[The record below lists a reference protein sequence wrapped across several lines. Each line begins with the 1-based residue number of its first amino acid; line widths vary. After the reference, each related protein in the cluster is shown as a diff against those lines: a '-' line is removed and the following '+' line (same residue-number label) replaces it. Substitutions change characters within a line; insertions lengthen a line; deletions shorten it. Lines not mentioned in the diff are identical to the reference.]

1 MNEKNIHILILSGAK
16 APDWSIMNYNINM
29 KFKLGNIKV
38 QILNIERD
46 ILTRMLQKHTHS
58 DNSYELHYISA
69 GLGYVVINNTTY
81 DLTQNT
87 LYMTGPNIEHE
98 QVSDK
103 SNPMEEYCIYFE
115 LNTNANQNAIPPL
128 VDNSDSFEN
137 ILLNHKFWL
146 GSDKY
151 NIYPLFIQLITE
163 LDNRNLG
170 YNIQVEAL
178 IKQILV
184 SMVRNYSKG
193 KQYSSRIYDVEK
205 LNSSDINDK
214 RCIITDK
221 YFLYEYS
228 DITLNNLASKLGL
241 GIRQTQR
248 FLLNHYGKTFIKM
261 KFEAKMNAAT
271 YLLIHGD
278 YIISQIA
285 NNLGYSSSEQFSRVF
300 KKYFGISPS
309 EYLRQNRSE

>member
-1 MNEKNIHILILSGAK
+1 MKKIFITPILSGAK
-16 APDWSIMNYNINM
+16 ALDRGIMNYNINM
-29 KFKLGNIKV
+29 KFKLGNVKV

-87 LYMTGPNIEHE
+87 LYVTGPNIEHE

-115 LNTNANQNAIPPL
+115 LNTNANQL
-128 VDNSDSFEN
+128 VQNSDSFEN

-151 NIYPLFIQLITE
+151 NIYPLFIQLIAE
-163 LDNRNLG
+163 LDNKHLG

-184 SMVRNYSKG
+184 CMVRNYTKG
-193 KQYSSRIYDVEK
+193 KQYSSRIYDVKK
-205 LNSSDINDK
+205 LNVSDINDK

-221 YFLYEYS
+221 YFLYQYS

-261 KFEAKMNAAT
+261 KFEAKMKAAT
-271 YLLIHGD
+271 YLLMHGD

-285 NNLGYSSSEQFSRVF
+285 DNLGYSSSEQFSRVF

-309 EYLRQNRSE
+309 EYLKQNKSE

>member
-1 MNEKNIHILILSGAK
+1 MKKIFINLILSGAK
-16 APDWSIMNYNINM
+16 ALDRGIMNYNINI
-29 KFKLGNIKV
+29 KFKLGNVKV

-81 DLTQNT
+81 NLAQNT
-87 LYMTGPNIEHE
+87 LYVTGPNIEHE

-115 LNTNANQNAIPPL
+115 LNTNANPPL
-128 VDNSDSFEN
+128 VENCDSFEN

-146 GSDKY
+146 GSDRY
-151 NIYPLFIQLITE
+151 NVYPLFIQLIAE
-163 LDNRNLG
+163 LDNKHLG
-170 YNIQVEAL
+170 YNIQVESL

-184 SMVRNYSKG
+184 CMVRNYSKG
-193 KQYSSRIYDVEK
+193 KQYSSRIYDIEK
-205 LNSSDINDK
+205 LYTSDINDK

-271 YLLIHGD
+271 YLLMHGD

-285 NNLGYSSSEQFSRVF
+285 DNLGYSSSEQFFRVF

-309 EYLRQNRSE
+309 DYLRQNRSH

>member
-1 MNEKNIHILILSGAK
+1 VRKHRTGASIL
-16 APDWSIMNYNINM
+16 NYNINM

-38 QILNIERD
+38 QILNIERA

-58 DNSYELHYISA
+58 DNSYELHYICA
-69 GLGYVVINNTTY
+69 GVGYVVINNTTY

-87 LYMTGPNIEHE
+87 LYVTGPNIEHE

-115 LNTNANQNAIPPL
+115 VNTNSDL
-128 VDNSDSFEN
+128 FVSNSESFEN
-137 ILLNHKFWL
+137 ILFNRRFWL

-151 NIYPLFIQLITE
+151 NIYPLLIQLIYE
-163 LDNRNLG
+163 LDNKTLG
-170 YNIQVEAL
+170 YNIQVESL

-184 SMVRNYSKG
+184 CLVRNYSKG
-193 KQYSSRIYDVEK
+193 NQYSNGIQDTEK
-205 LNSSDINDK
+205 SNSSDINDK
-214 RCIITDK
+214 RCIITDR

-228 DITLNNLASKLGL
+228 DITLNNLASRLGL

-248 FLLNHYGKTFIKM
+248 FLLKHYGKTFIKM

-285 NNLGYSSSEQFSRVF
+285 DKLGYSSSEQFYRVF
-300 KKYFGISPS
+300 KKHFGISPS
-309 EYLRQNRSE
+309 DYIKQNRSDSLVF

>member
-1 MNEKNIHILILSGAK
+1 
-16 APDWSIMNYNINM
+16 M

-38 QILNIERD
+38 QILNIERA

-69 GLGYVVINNTTY
+69 GVGYVVINNTTY

-87 LYMTGPNIEHE
+87 LYVTGPNIEHE

-115 LNTNANQNAIPPL
+115 VNTNSDL
-128 VDNSDSFEN
+128 FVSNSESFEN
-137 ILLNHKFWL
+137 ILFNRKFWL

-151 NIYPLFIQLITE
+151 NIYPLFIQLIYE
-163 LDNRNLG
+163 LDNRRLG
-170 YNIQVEAL
+170 YNIQAESL

-184 SMVRNYSKG
+184 CLVRNYSKG
-193 KQYSSRIYDVEK
+193 KNAIEK

-214 RCIITDK
+214 RCIITDR
-221 YFLYEYS
+221 YFLYEYA
-228 DITLNNLASKLGL
+228 DITLNNLAARLGL

-248 FLLNHYGKTFIKM
+248 FLLKHYGKSFIKM

-271 YLLIHGD
+271 YLLMHGD

-285 NNLGYSSSEQFSRVF
+285 DKLGYSSIEQFSRVF
-300 KKYFGISPS
+300 KKHFGISPS
-309 EYLRQNRSE
+309 DYLKQNRSDSLVFS

>member
-1 MNEKNIHILILSGAK
+1 MHQTGA
-16 APDWSIMNYNINM
+16 SVLNYNINM

-38 QILNIERD
+38 QILNIERA

-69 GLGYVVINNTTY
+69 GIGYVVINNTTY

-87 LYMTGPNIEHE
+87 LYVTGPNIEHE

-115 LNTNANQNAIPPL
+115 LNTNPELLFQN
-128 VDNSDSFEN
+128 SESFEN
-137 ILLNHKFWL
+137 ILFNRKFWL

-151 NIYPLFIQLITE
+151 NIYPLFIQLIYE
-163 LDNRNLG
+163 LDNRRLG
-170 YNIQVEAL
+170 YNIQAESL

-184 SMVRNYSKG
+184 CLVRNYSKG
-193 KQYSSRIYDVEK
+193 KNAIEK

-214 RCIITDK
+214 RCIITDR
-221 YFLYEYS
+221 YFLYEYA
-228 DITLNNLASKLGL
+228 DITLNNLASRLGL

-248 FLLNHYGKTFIKM
+248 FLLKHYGKTFIKM

-271 YLLIHGD
+271 YLLMHDD

-285 NNLGYSSSEQFSRVF
+285 DKLGYSSIEQFSRVF
-300 KKYFGISPS
+300 KKHFGISS
-309 EYLRQNRSE
+309 SDYIKQNRTDSFVG

>member
-1 MNEKNIHILILSGAK
+1 
-16 APDWSIMNYNINM
+16 MNYNINM

-81 DLTQNT
+81 DLTQNI

-115 LNTNANQNAIPPL
+115 LNTNANQNANPPL
-128 VDNSDSFEN
+128 VDNIDSFEN

-170 YNIQVEAL
+170 YNIQVESL

-184 SMVRNYSKG
+184 CMVRNYSKG
-193 KQYSSRIYDVEK
+193 KHDVEK
-205 LNSSDINDK
+205 SNLSDINDK
-214 RCIITDK
+214 RCIITDR

-228 DITLNNLASKLGL
+228 DITLNDLASRLGL

-248 FLLNHYGKTFIKM
+248 FLLIHYGKTFIKM

-271 YLLIHGD
+271 YLLMHGD

-285 NNLGYSSSEQFSRVF
+285 DNLGYSSSEQFSRVF

>member
-1 MNEKNIHILILSGAK
+1 
-16 APDWSIMNYNINM
+16 MNYNINM
-29 KFKLGNIKV
+29 KFKLGNVKV

-58 DNSYELHYISA
+58 DNSYELHYISS
-69 GLGYVVINNTTY
+69 GLGYVIINNTTY
-81 DLTQNT
+81 DLAQNT
-87 LYMTGPNIEHE
+87 LYVTGPNIEHE

-115 LNTNANQNAIPPL
+115 LNTNSDLL
-128 VDNSDSFEN
+128 VQNSDSFEN
-137 ILLNHKFWL
+137 ILLTQKFWL

-151 NIYPLFIQLITE
+151 NIYPLFVQLIHE
-163 LDNRNLG
+163 LDNRHLG
-170 YNIQVEAL
+170 YNIQVESV

-184 SMVRNYSKG
+184 CMVRNYSNG
-193 KQYSSRIYDVEK
+193 KQYSKGIQYSNGVQYSNRIYGVEK

-228 DITLNNLASKLGL
+228 DITLNKLASRLGL

-271 YLLIHGD
+271 YLLRHGD
-278 YIISQIA
+278 GIISQIA
-285 NNLGYSSSEQFSRVF
+285 DDLGYSSSEQFSRVF
-300 KKYFGISPS
+300 KKHFGISPS
-309 EYLRQNRSE
+309 DYLKQNRS